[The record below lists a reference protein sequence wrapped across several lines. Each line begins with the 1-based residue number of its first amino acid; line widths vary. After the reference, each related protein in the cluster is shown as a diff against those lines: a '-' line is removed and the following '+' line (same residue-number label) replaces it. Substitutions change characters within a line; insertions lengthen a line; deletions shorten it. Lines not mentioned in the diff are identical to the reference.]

1 MNRWQKI
8 VTDLLAG
15 GWTQQSL
22 AAEVNCG
29 QATISD
35 IHNGKT
41 KSPRADLAMALIAVQ
56 AKQVRPAVP
65 EGEARL

>member
-8 VTDLLAG
+8 VSDLLSN

-29 QATISD
+29 QTTISD
-35 IHNGKT
+35 IYQGKT
-41 KSPRADLAMALIAVQ
+41 TSPRADLAMALIEVQ
-56 AKQVRPAVP
+56 RASKAPAAQ
-65 EGEARL
+65 EGGR